1 MRLVTMQGKHGE
13 ASAGVLIGTGDRAA
27 DLVSVGRVA
36 GLGDEHLA
44 RCASVRSFLELGPHV
59 QETIRSTLPDYRGET
74 RPLAEIRLGPPI
86 VDPQKIICLGLNYR
100 DHALE
105 SGMAIPSSPVVFAKY
120 ANSLAG
126 PDDEIVLPAVSNDVD
141 YEAELAVVIGRRA
154 RHITAAE
161 ARDHL
166 AGAMAFNDVSARD
179 LQMASSQWTLGKAI
193 DTFGPCGPALVTL
206 DEIEDLQALSVKTRL
221 NGAVVQNGTTAE
233 MIFPVADVV
242 ALLSSVMTLVPGD
255 IIITGTPAGVG
266 MGHRPPVSLKAGDTV
281 EVEVEG
287 LGALRNPVVAE
298 TAA

>member
-1 MRLVTMQGKHGE
+1 MRLVTMQGMNGE
-13 ASAGVLIGTGDRAA
+13 STAGVLIGIGDRAA
-27 DLVSVGRVA
+27 DLLAVGRAA
-36 GLGDEHLA
+36 GLVDEELA
-44 RCASVRSFLELGPHV
+44 RCAAVRSYLELDPQT
-59 QETIRSTLPDYRGET
+59 QEAVRTALSDYRGET
-74 RPLAEIRLGPPI
+74 RLLEEVRLGPPI

-105 SGMAIPSSPVVFAKY
+105 AGMAIPDSPVVFAKY
-120 ANSLAG
+120 ANSLVG
-126 PDDEIVLPAVSNDVD
+126 PVDEIVLPAASSDVD
-141 YEAELAVVIGRRA
+141 YEAELAVVIGRQA
-154 RHITAAE
+154 RHITSAQAL
-161 ARDHL
+161 DHL

-179 LQMASSQWTLGKAI
+179 LQMSSSQWTLGKAI

-206 DEIEDLQALSVKTRL
+206 DEIADLQALSVETRL
-221 NGAVVQNGTTAE
+221 NGAVVQDGTTAE

-266 MGHRPPVSLKAGDTV
+266 MGRRPPVSLKAGDTV

-298 TAA
+298 TPV